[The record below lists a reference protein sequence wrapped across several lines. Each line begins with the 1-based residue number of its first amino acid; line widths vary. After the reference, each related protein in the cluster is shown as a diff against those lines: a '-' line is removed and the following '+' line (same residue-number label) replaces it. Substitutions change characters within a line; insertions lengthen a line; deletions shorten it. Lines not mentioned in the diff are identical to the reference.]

1 MRLSQLP
8 VIGLILALFFGA
20 RTALPG
26 SQPSS
31 SGTGA
36 RTQREKQ
43 KVDKSIPREVPAVWE
58 ALCKLNPEYGS
69 TWYLSDRAELETS
82 TSRVPDPPCL
92 RDEKKKNLEL
102 DIFWVIAAVPDP
114 VHTHLGL
121 SFDRTIDAI
130 QTAASEADT
139 PYFPYLNALPW
150 PPPQEKSDASG
161 KETASDYQY
170 PGVLVFRRLESH
182 PDDSRDKHD
191 RPGPR
196 YLAVFLVPELPTS
209 GIDRP
214 TFLAAARIMYQI
226 SPNSARTIALLGP
239 NFSGSVGL
247 LGELRSQLNAQLKSQ
262 FKKNKTQDQNQ
273 WCIQA
278 VSGSVTNPGDDPF
291 PDEKGSR
298 GCISTFTTL
307 QTSDREAK
315 ASFISAMGSSGSYC
329 PGEIAILT
337 EDGTEYGNS
346 PTQDEKPKPE
356 SGNSPAPDE
365 KSKPQSG
372 NSPPPDEKSKSESG
386 CEHKKSALYLHFPR
400 EISKLRNAYGPSITQ
415 QSQKERAQAASSPAL
430 SLTWQ
435 DAHPFIRDDV
445 RNYGEQTAVS
455 EETVLASL
463 ATTIKSQR
471 IKALGILATDPLD
484 TAFLIHSF
492 KNSSPD
498 VRLFLRDPDLLYLRT
513 PDLGSTNGI
522 MVINNFPLVAQNQ
535 FWRKESKDEN
545 HLILL
550 PSAQQEA
557 THSAFLLLL
566 SYKLSPPAMFKPLD
580 GEWPAEPSR
589 SFDDWMRDKPLW
601 LGVTGTAGYYPV
613 RLLNKKEDI
622 SAHEKIAELHSLKAG
637 RPPFVT
643 MLLLIL
649 ISLVGMFHAY
659 WATFPSTAPSRFEQE
674 FDFSN
679 KADTITVAK
688 GMCHALALLSLT
700 LGCLLLGSS
709 FCFFRHTAYSVWRI
723 PVYLGGAILTLA
735 LTFTLVVAAAWRLVD
750 SVLRPWQAFQRGAV
764 FLNGDVINLVKL
776 VRSIPLAVAIFVGPI
791 VYWLVATS
799 KSTYENAFLHYRDL
813 YLASGVAPA
822 LPGLVLVAIA
832 YLGVLGYLRRVSYW
846 EYGSVITPPLPLD
859 DTFPCDFSAS
869 VRRVDAWM
877 LGVPAASAKR
887 ILLYLVF
894 FAGSVAALRPWA
906 TMDGI
911 EGQEVNRFLVAGFT
925 FAFFIISVNWIR
937 FTAIWRELRTIL
949 RGLEKLPL
957 RLAFDRLPRESS
969 LPIWSW
975 SIHDGTF
982 LPIVQAVDTLRALVR
997 ADPGAISPES
1007 QRKLKSGTIAL
1018 NNPEHRQTLQELQE
1032 LAQEQENV
1040 EKQALNFIVR
1050 EREHVMSFQ
1059 EAPAYPMTSE
1069 GSIPVPLRRTESG
1082 RTPTRGPNMGKLT
1095 PFPSGPSDARA
1106 TGVSAKTTLSKQK
1119 QILRETRQVMT
1130 EVIRELS
1137 RRLLREYWCRGGVG
1151 LCTDPS
1157 KVDPADRKYLLAE
1170 DLVAL
1175 RFYSYIR
1182 YVVCELRNLMFL
1194 LALSFSLLYLSLH
1207 VYSFRAGQAI
1217 EWSFIVLFLVMG
1229 GGVFWVLLQMERD
1242 ALLSRLEGTTAGQ
1255 LNKQF
1260 YINLL
1265 KYGVVPLLTVFG
1277 SHVPAVSNFLL
1288 TKLQPTLEV
1297 FR

>member
-1 MRLSQLP
+1 MRQSQIPLL
-8 VIGLILALFFGA
+8 GLILALFFGA
-20 RTALPG
+20 RAALPG
-26 SQPSS
+26 SQQSS
-31 SGTGA
+31 NGPAASTHS
-36 RTQREKQ
+36 EKG
-43 KVDKSIPREVPAVWE
+43 KVDKSIAREVPAVWE

-69 TWYLSDRAELETS
+69 TAYLLDPSNLENIAPGEL
-82 TSRVPDPPCL
+82 DPPCL
-92 RDEKKKNLEL
+92 NKKKL
-102 DIFWVIAAVPDP
+102 DILSVIAAVPDP

-139 PYFPYLNALPW
+139 PYLPYLNALPW

-161 KETASDYQY
+161 RETISGYQY
-170 PGVLVFRRLESH
+170 PGILLFRRSESH
-182 PDDSRDKHD
+182 SDDSAAKRD
-191 RPGPR
+191 RPGPT

-214 TFLAAARIMYQI
+214 TFLAAARIMYKI
-226 SPNSARTIALLGP
+226 SPDSARTIALLGP

-247 LGELRSQLNAQLKSQ
+247 LAELRSQLNAQLKSQ
-262 FKKNKTQDQNQ
+262 FKKNKTHDQNK

-278 VSGSVTNPGDDPF
+278 VSGSVTNSRDDPF
-291 PDEKGSR
+291 RDKKGSR

-307 QTSDREAK
+307 QTSDHEAN
-315 ASFISAMGSSGSYC
+315 ASFIRAMRSSGSYC

-346 PTQDEKPKPE
+346 P
-356 SGNSPAPDE
+356 APDE
-365 KSKPQSG
+365 KSKPESG

-386 CEHKKSALYLHFPR
+386 CEHKESALYLHFPR

-415 QSQKERAQAASSPAL
+415 QSQKEKTQAASSPAL

-492 KNSSPD
+492 RNSSPD

-522 MVINNFPLVAQNQ
+522 MVINNFPLVPQNQ
-535 FWRKESKDEN
+535 FWREDDIH
-545 HLILL
+545 HLILY
-550 PSAQQEA
+550 PSAQQEGE
-557 THSAFLLLL
+557 HSAFLLLL
-566 SYKLSPPAMFKPLD
+566 SYKLSPRAIFKPLD
-580 GEWPAEPSR
+580 GEWPAQPSR
-589 SFDDWMRDKPLW
+589 SFEDWMRDKPLW

-613 RLLNKKEDI
+613 RILNEDI
-622 SAHEKIAELHSLKAG
+622 SAHEQVAALHSLKVG
-637 RPPFVT
+637 RPPYAAI
-643 MLLLIL
+643 LLLFLIL
-649 ISLVGMFHAY
+649 LVGGFHAC
-659 WATFPSTAPSRFEQE
+659 WATFPTTVPSRFEEE

-679 KADTITVAK
+679 KADSITVAK
-688 GMCHALALLSLT
+688 GFCHALALLSLC
-700 LGCLLLGSS
+700 LGCLLVGSS
-709 FCFFRHTAYSVWRI
+709 FFFFRHTAYSMWII
-723 PVYLGGAILTLA
+723 PVYPTGAILTLA
-735 LTFTLVVAAAWRLVD
+735 VIITLVVAAAWRLFD
-750 SVLRPWQAFQRGAV
+750 SVLRPWQALKGETV
-764 FLNGDVINLVKL
+764 FLNGDAIKMGKL
-776 VRSIPLAVAIFVGPI
+776 VRGIPLAVAIFVAPI

-822 LPGLVLVAIA
+822 LPGLLLVAIA

-846 EYGSVITPPLPLD
+846 EYGSVKTPALPLD
-859 DTFPCDFSAS
+859 DTFPSDFSAS

-877 LGVPAASAKR
+877 LGIPAASAKR
-887 ILLYLVF
+887 VLLYLVF
-894 FAGSVAALRPWA
+894 FVGSVAALRPWA
-906 TMDGI
+906 TMDGL

-957 RLAFDRLPRESS
+957 RLAFGRLPRESS

-997 ADPGAISPES
+997 VDPRAISPES
-1007 QRKLKSGTIAL
+1007 EKKLESGTLAL
-1018 NNPEHRQTLQELQE
+1018 ANPEQLQTLKKLE
-1032 LAQEQENV
+1032 QEQEIAEN
-1040 EKQALNFIVR
+1040 QALNFIVQER
-1050 EREHVMSFQ
+1050 ERVASFQ
-1059 EAPAYPMTSE
+1059 QKPAAFAMTAD
-1069 GSIPVPLRRTESG
+1069 GGVPVPLRRRESD
-1082 RTPTRGPNMGKLT
+1082 RTPTSGPHLENVTKIR
-1095 PFPSGPSDARA
+1095 PGPSDAGA
-1106 TGVSAKTTLSKQK
+1106 TEASAKTTSTQWK
-1119 QILRETRQVMT
+1119 QIMHETRQAMT
-1130 EVIRELS
+1130 KVIQELS
-1137 RRLLREYWCRGGVG
+1137 ERLRREYWCRGGVG
-1151 LCTDPS
+1151 LCTDPT
-1157 KVDPADRKYLLAE
+1157 KIDPADRKYILAE

-1194 LALSFSLLYLSLH
+1194 LAVSFSLLYLSLH
-1207 VYSFRAGQAI
+1207 LYSFRAGQAI